1 MCEFC
6 QLLNSVVDDDDDV
19 TVRSGMACSGLKQG
33 NVIFVDYSPNRPPP
47 QFRERPTT
55 SHSTDLKRG
64 ETPVMRESI

>member
-33 NVIFVDYSPNRPPP
+33 NVIFVDYSPYRPPP
-47 QFRERPTT
+47 AAIQRETHHVTLNRFEE
-55 SHSTDLKRG
+55 G
-64 ETPVMRESI
+64 